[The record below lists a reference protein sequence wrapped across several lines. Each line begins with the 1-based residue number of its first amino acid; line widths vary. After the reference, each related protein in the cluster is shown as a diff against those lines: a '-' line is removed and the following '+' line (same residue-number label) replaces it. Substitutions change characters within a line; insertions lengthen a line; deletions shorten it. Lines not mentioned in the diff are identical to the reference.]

1 MLNVSSI
8 IFGPVNSRRLGRSLG
23 VNLIPH
29 KTCNLNC
36 VYCECGST
44 TDLTSERK
52 NYFDPNKVLEEIEQA
67 VTKDGHIDFITFAG
81 NGEPS
86 LYKDIKK
93 ITHGIKTKF
102 PNIKLAIITNAT
114 LFTNKDVFDAFLE
127 ADVLLPSIDSV
138 LEAGFKKMNRPLE
151 SLSLKEMLE
160 ALLKFKK
167 VYKGELWAEIFIC
180 HGINDTDAELA
191 ALKDYMSKLKPDRI
205 QLNSLDRPSAEAWV
219 QKTSVD
225 QLKKVME
232 VFKNIS
238 KVEIIS
244 RY

>member
-44 TDLTSERK
+44 TELTNERK
-52 NYFDPNKVLEEIEQA
+52 NYFAPDLVLAEIEEA
-67 VTKDGHIDFITFAG
+67 VNKDGHIDFITFAG

-93 ITHGIKTKF
+93 ITRGIKEKF
-102 PNIKLAIITNAT
+102 PDIKLAIITNAT
-114 LFTNKDVFDAFLE
+114 LITNKDVFEAFLD
-127 ADVLLPSIDSV
+127 ADVLLPSVDSV
-138 LEAGFKKMNRPLE
+138 LEAGFKKMNRPLG
-151 SLSLKEMLE
+151 SLDLKELLD

-167 VYKGELWAEIFIC
+167 VYKGQMWAEIFIC
-180 HGINDTDAELA
+180 HGINDTDVELA

-205 QLNSLDRPSAEAWV
+205 QLNSLDRPSAEPWV
-219 QKTSVD
+219 QKTSID

-238 KVEIIS
+238 TVEIIS

>member
-36 VYCECGST
+36 VYCECGKT
-44 TDLTSERK
+44 THLTCERK
-52 NYFDPNKVLEEIEQA
+52 NYFDPDKVLAEIQEA
-67 VTKDGHIDFITFAG
+67 VIKDGHIDFITFAG

-93 ITHGIKTKF
+93 ITQGIKQKF

-114 LFTNKDVFDAFLE
+114 LLMDKDVFDAFLD
-127 ADVLLPSIDSV
+127 ADVILPSVDSV
-138 LEAGFKKMNRPLE
+138 LEAGFKKMNRPLA
-151 SLSLKEMLE
+151 SLDLEQMLD

-167 VYKGELWAEIFIC
+167 AYKGEMWAEIFIC
-180 HGINDTDAELA
+180 HGINDTEAELV
-191 ALKDYMSKLKPDRI
+191 ALKDYMSKLRPEKI
-205 QLNSLDRPSAEAWV
+205 QINSLDRPGTEPWV
-219 QKTSVD
+219 QKTSVE
-225 QLKKVME
+225 QLKKVAAM
-232 VFKNIS
+232 FKDVS
-238 KVEIIS
+238 KVEIVS
-244 RY
+244 K

>member
-1 MLNVSSI
+1 MLNVSFI

-29 KTCNLNC
+29 KTCNLDC
-36 VYCECGST
+36 VYCECGRT
-44 TDLTSERK
+44 TDLTNERK
-52 NYFDPNKVLEEIEQA
+52 NYFDPGKVLKEIENA

-93 ITHGIKTKF
+93 ITRGIKEKF

-114 LFTNKDVFDAFLE
+114 LLTDKDVFDALLD
-127 ADVLLPSIDSV
+127 ADVLLPSVDSA
-138 LEAGFKKMNRPLE
+138 LEAGFKKMNRPLVT
-151 SLSLKEMLE
+151 LNLKEILD

-167 VYKGELWAEIFIC
+167 VYKGAMWAEIFIC
-180 HGINDTDAELA
+180 HGINDTDVELA

-205 QLNSLDRPSAEAWV
+205 QLNSLDRPSAESWV
-219 QKTSVD
+219 QKTSVE

-232 VFKNIS
+232 VFKNVC

-244 RY
+244 RH